1 MLGTPVDRAREHT
14 SHRNPIRSLYWRSKA
29 RSPHWASVAAV
40 PPGHVV
46 RPRCSP
52 MRIVAREES
61 GCSRRIGSVQKDSAA
76 RPSPRGAR
84 IVSPLRCV
92 PAALPSQGPR
102 ERRTGRKPEAR
113 SNQRKGQE
121 QDEAKQDACSHRPRP
136 FFRFPF
142 PTRCRGVGEAER
154 EVRAKALR
162 NRRVVSPA

>member
-1 MLGTPVDRAREHT
+1 MLGATVDRAREHT

-76 RPSPRGAR
+76 RPSPRGHASFLHSA
-84 IVSPLRCV
+84 VSPRRYRLKDREKDVQEEWLRR
-92 PAALPSQGPR
+92 G
-102 ERRTGRKPEAR
+102 RTKETTEAR
-113 SNQRKGQE
+113 E
-121 QDEAKQDACSHRPRP
+121 
-136 FFRFPF
+136 
-142 PTRCRGVGEAER
+142 GVPS
-154 EVRAKALR
+154 VRASGVQ
-162 NRRVVSPA
+162 N

>member
-102 ERRTGRKPEAR
+102 ERRTGGMVSHPVEHR
-113 SNQRKGQE
+113 
-121 QDEAKQDACSHRPRP
+121 DERGTRRQAAKAVTA
-136 FFRFPF
+136 
-142 PTRCRGVGEAER
+142 PTRFSKEALKILVPQDFPACRG
-154 EVRAKALR
+154 
-162 NRRVVSPA
+162 S